1 MKKLITLLLPVLV
14 LVMTANPASASF
26 FLCEKTDPQT
36 GNIIPPDSPQ
46 YDKIDYDSQIV
57 YLLQT
62 ISNIAL
68 VGVFLFGILGAI
80 YATIRDAT
88 YTGDGELE
96 AAHYVKMRS
105 RLMIGGVLIPV
116 LIIVGSFILEFVT
129 YYEMTCF
136 LSLPI

>member
-1 MKKLITLLLPVLV
+1 MKRLIILLLPIAV
-14 LVMTANPASASF
+14 LVMTSSPASAAF

-36 GNIIPPDSPQ
+36 GNVIPPESPQ
-46 YDKIDYDSQIV
+46 YDKIEYDTQIV

-88 YTGDGELE
+88 YAGDGELD
-96 AAHYVKMRS
+96 AAHYVRMRS
-105 RLMIGGVLIPV
+105 RLMVGGVLIPV
-116 LIIVGSFILEFVT
+116 LIIVGSFILEFLT

>member
-1 MKKLITLLLPVLV
+1 MKKLIILILPIAI
-14 LVMTANPASASF
+14 LVMTSSPANAAF

-36 GNIIPPDSPQ
+36 GNLVPPESPQ
-46 YDKIDYDSQIV
+46 YDKVDYDSEIV

-62 ISNIAL
+62 ITNIAL
-68 VGVFLFGILGAI
+68 IGVFLFGILGAI

-88 YTGDGELE
+88 YAGDGELD

-105 RLMIGGVLIPV
+105 RLIIGGVMIPI
-116 LIIVGSFILEFVT
+116 LIIIGSFILEFVT